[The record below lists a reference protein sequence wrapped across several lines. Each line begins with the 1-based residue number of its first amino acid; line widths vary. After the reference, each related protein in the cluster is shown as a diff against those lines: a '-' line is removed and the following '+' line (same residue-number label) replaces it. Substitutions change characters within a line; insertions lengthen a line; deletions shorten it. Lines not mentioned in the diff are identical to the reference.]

1 MCLRLVIHDLSKAHH
16 KIDHAQARKGAEMNS
31 DRRRIHRMFRALAV
45 SAVSVTAAIGAI
57 GPAQAQVAYRSEA
70 PVASA
75 GFVATGQRSAVQ
87 LDTDAQPLTATDIL
101 LVDRVRQAGMW
112 EEAASSMALTKASSA
127 RVRQIATMI
136 LAQHKQLD
144 QIDITAAKKLNHTLP
159 TDPTPEQQRWLGE
172 MQGSSGARFDDIYVQ
187 RLRAAHGAV
196 FSVIAAVRANTRND
210 VVRQLAVQSN
220 GFVLNHMS
228 YLESTNLVQ
237 YNELPT
243 VVSPASGPLTK
254 AAGKSAHG
262 GIAIPLIWLILAV
275 ALIAGM
281 GASTRMIKPRAFGG
295 RHAGEG
301 REAPAM
307 AYTSRSARPQEEYA
321 TPYPRPRART

>member
-1 MCLRLVIHDLSKAHH
+1 MCLRLVIHDLSKAHY
-16 KIDHAQARKGAEMNS
+16 KIDQLQARKGAEMKS
-31 DRRRIHRMFRALAV
+31 DRRHIQRMFRVLAV
-45 SAVSVTAAIGAI
+45 SAVTVTAAIGAI
-57 GPAQAQVAYRSEA
+57 GPAQARVGGFA
-70 PVASA
+70 ASA
-75 GFVATGQRSAVQ
+75 PRSAVQ

-144 QIDITAAKKLNHTLP
+144 QLDITAAKKVNLTLP

-172 MQGSSGARFDDIYVQ
+172 MQGSTGARFDDIYVQ

-301 REAPAM
+301 REGPAM
-307 AYTSRSARPQEEYA
+307 AYTSPRSARPQEEYA

>member
-1 MCLRLVIHDLSKAHH
+1 
-16 KIDHAQARKGAEMNS
+16 MNS
-31 DRRRIHRMFRALAV
+31 DRRRIQRMFRALAV
-45 SAVSVTAAIGAI
+45 SAVAVTAALGAI
-57 GPAQAQVAYRSEA
+57 GPAQAQVAEHSEA

-75 GFVATGQRSAVQ
+75 GLVAAAPRTGVQ

-144 QIDITAAKKLNHTLP
+144 QIDIAAAKKVNLTLP

-172 MQGSSGARFDDIYVQ
+172 MQGTTGARFDDIYVQ

-254 AAGKSAHG
+254 AASKSAHG
-262 GIAIPLIWLILAV
+262 GIAIPMIWLILAV

-281 GASTRMIKPRAFGG
+281 GASTRMIKPRSFGG

-301 REAPAM
+301 REGPVPVYAGP
-307 AYTSRSARPQEEYA
+307 RSARSQEEYA